1 MHHVFFCLLSLPLF
15 SICFLRHL
23 RSNGVADLF
32 LTELKATSS
41 AWRDVM
47 QISPLDC
54 SYCWHIYF
62 NSCSSSFFLF
72 CFVNLKSWRVS
83 EHIVRFCC
91 LCFSLPADASV
102 LLPIWSVPYLNNSAV
117 QTHCLSSVQ
126 CTAESTNPTDC
137 TASRYLRPFS
147 FLHLLTV
154 PFADETHWLCFN
166 CELKNSGE
174 SWWLFSLTV
183 CWKLRNSL
191 LGHTKQEKN
200 GYCILHHCCSVCSA
214 MSLVLH
220 MTGAWKEH
228 EQSHCIFKAQFYP
241 SSCKLCKTFVKW
253 HVSAPCQR
261 SVAVQTGLVLCLSW
275 LCSLTF
281 CCAWAWGPVR
291 WSLREQFHRNVQLEG
306 GPLHCKRV
314 SSRSHSEPVSFPAV
328 SCHSWWHQSKRHRQR
343 WVGACWGAQGYAC
356 ERVLAFQMNKQ
367 LFWLRRFLFKSSVVC
382 FFSANL
388 HSHNVSNSNPKEVVL
403 FPGRACN
410 YRCTG

>member
-1 MHHVFFCLLSLPLF
+1 MHSIFPAISPMYIFTPGHPLPQTDHVLQQSLCGLICCLCVLCWYVWCHLHSFFCSVWYYTAISLVRVKFFAYASCIFSLLSLPLF
-15 SICFLRHL
+15 SISFLRHL
-23 RSNGVADLF
+23 RSNGVAALF
-32 LTELKATSS
+32 LAELKATSS

-191 LGHTKQEKN
+191 LGHTKQ
-200 GYCILHHCCSVCSA
+200 
-214 MSLVLH
+214 
-220 MTGAWKEH
+220 
-228 EQSHCIFKAQFYP
+228 
-241 SSCKLCKTFVKW
+241 
-253 HVSAPCQR
+253 
-261 SVAVQTGLVLCLSW
+261 
-275 LCSLTF
+275 
-281 CCAWAWGPVR
+281 
-291 WSLREQFHRNVQLEG
+291 
-306 GPLHCKRV
+306 
-314 SSRSHSEPVSFPAV
+314 
-328 SCHSWWHQSKRHRQR
+328 
-343 WVGACWGAQGYAC
+343 
-356 ERVLAFQMNKQ
+356 
-367 LFWLRRFLFKSSVVC
+367 
-382 FFSANL
+382 
-388 HSHNVSNSNPKEVVL
+388 
-403 FPGRACN
+403 
-410 YRCTG
+410 